1 MQNLLD
7 VFSSASGYLQ
17 HHRGKPKHT
26 LAEKKKRHSKSYGYY
41 STATICLFPPGK
53 LPVRSDI
60 SSSSNNASGM
70 LMLKMC
76 QCGLKPDAVTN
87 SKGGI
92 SQTSRDVTRKKEH
105 KICFR

>member
-17 HHRGKPKHT
+17 HHWGKPKHT
-26 LAEKKKRHSKSYGYY
+26 LVEKKKEQQIIRVLLHSGNMPV
-41 STATICLFPPGK
+41 PPHK

-92 SQTSRDVTRKKEH
+92 SQASRRRNKEKEH